1 MSLDGKDVNMIV
13 KPSIKEK
20 EKSPVTPSL
29 KRKRRNTRKPRDVPS
44 NSQKFSDVLD
54 ELKEVRKEISEI
66 KACVLR
72 SLEIQKALV
81 RHHQPR
87 RFVDINSYLHEPYI
101 PMVVDDKE
109 FGNDKEFLKDIFA

>member
-1 MSLDGKDVNMIV
+1 M
-13 KPSIKEK
+13 
-20 EKSPVTPSL
+20 
-29 KRKRRNTRKPRDVPS
+29 RKPRFVPS

-54 ELKEVRKEISEI
+54 ELKEVRKDISEI

-72 SLEIQKALV
+72 SLEIQKVLV

-87 RFVDINSYLHEPYI
+87 RFVGIDSFLHEPYI

-109 FGNDKEFLKDIFA
+109 FGDDKEFFRGLNV

>member
-1 MSLDGKDVNMIV
+1 M
-13 KPSIKEK
+13 
-20 EKSPVTPSL
+20 
-29 KRKRRNTRKPRDVPS
+29 KRKRRNTRKPRAVPS

-66 KACVLR
+66 KDCVLR

-87 RFVDINSYLHEPYI
+87 RLVDINPYLHEPYV

-109 FGNDKEFLKDIFA
+109 FGNDNEFLKDIIA